1 MPNVKATLCPCGSF
15 IDYMRCCGCWHA
27 GEPAPSAEALMRSRY
42 VAFVLQNESYLLTT
56 WHQSTRPTSI
66 QFEPGM
72 KWLGLKVVAASATTE
87 HAAMVEFI
95 ARYRVGGG
103 SAQRL
108 HERSHFVCE
117 QGRWL
122 YVNGERP

>member
-1 MPNVKATLCPCGSF
+1 MPEAKAMQCPCGSL
-15 IDYMRCCGCWHA
+15 IEYARCCGRWHA

-42 VAFVLQNESYLLTT
+42 VAFVLQDESYLLTT
-56 WHQSTRPTSI
+56 WHPSTRPTSI
-66 QFEPGM
+66 QFEPGL
-72 KWLGLKVVAASATTE
+72 KWLGLKVVATSAGE

-108 HERSHFVCE
+108 HERSRFVNE
-117 QGRWL
+117 QGCWL
-122 YVNGERP
+122 YVNGEHP